1 MANKSA
7 RNASSG
13 KAPRKTPVPPGARRA
28 ERKAA
33 TAQPHSEGEVDRTL
47 KETFPASDAPVWGG
61 SEAERQRR
69 IRKAQ
74 AREQSAATPAQEG
87 RLRGKTFAILATHGF
102 EQSELM
108 EPRRAL
114 QAQGATVEIVSL
126 ETGRIRG
133 WRLREWG
140 DEIDVDLDITAA
152 SPGRYD
158 GLVLPGGTLSADTL
172 RNEPR
177 AVKFVQDFFDNG
189 KPVAAICHAPWLLVE
204 AGVVR
209 DRRLT
214 SWPSLKTDLRNA
226 GGDWRDEEV
235 VRDKRLVTSRKP
247 DDIPAF
253 NREMIELFAEFRSK
267 QERKTRIGAPDI

>member
-28 ERKAA
+28 EHKAA

-114 QAQGATVEIVSL
+114 QAQGAAVEIVSL

-140 DEIDVDLDITAA
+140 DEIDVDIDNTAA

-158 GLVLPGGTLSADTL
+158 ANAMARCREDRFQLLMHQVTGRGEEMERDVLGLVDQTHLDGLVKAKRLLEHGRLTHVLPDTQRLQRLHLSISEIERHRFLGLHHRSLSA
-172 RNEPR
+172 R
-177 AVKFVQDFFDNG
+177 
-189 KPVAAICHAPWLLVE
+189 ICI
-204 AGVVR
+204 
-209 DRRLT
+209 LT
-214 SWPSLKTDLRNA
+214 GTASYVNCC
-226 GGDWRDEEV
+226 V
-235 VRDKRLVTSRKP
+235 
-247 DDIPAF
+247 
-253 NREMIELFAEFRSK
+253 
-267 QERKTRIGAPDI
+267 

>member
-1 MANKSA
+1 MANKTARNTHPGNAEPTSA
-7 RNASSG
+7 RKPEATSS
-13 KAPRKTPVPPGARRA
+13 ARKP
-28 ERKAA
+28 AA
-33 TAQPHSEGEVDRTL
+33 TQPHSEVEVDRTL
-47 KETFPASDAPVWGG
+47 KQTFPASDAPVWGG

-74 AREQSAATPAQEG
+74 ARESAKGGEASQD
-87 RLRGKTFAILATHGF
+87 RLHGKTFAILATHGF
-102 EQSELM
+102 EQSELL

-126 ETGRIRG
+126 QTGKIRG
-133 WRLREWG
+133 WRLKEWG

-158 GLVLPGGTLSADTL
+158 GLVLPGGTLNADTL

-177 AVKFVQDFFDNG
+177 AIKFVQDFFDNG

-209 DRRLT
+209 DRKLT

-226 GGDWRDEEV
+226 GGDWQDEEV

-253 NREMIELFAEFRSK
+253 NREMIELFAEYRSK
-267 QERKTRIGAPDI
+267 QEHKTRIGATDI